1 MRTYSGLALILLFA
15 SSLMGQSDRGTITG
29 TVTDPASAVIAGAN
43 IEVKNTET
51 SAVFR
56 TMSTETGNY
65 TVAQVPV
72 GTYQMTVVLPGFKTF
87 VRENI
92 AVQVAQTIRVDA
104 RLEVGQA
111 SESVT
116 VSAEVS
122 LLKTESGDVS
132 HNVTVQTLNE
142 LPILGVGSAAAGSSG
157 IRNPNNVVS
166 LVPGTYYAPNANVKV
181 NGAPTN
187 SQAYRVEGQ
196 DATNQGFPYAAAQ
209 TQPSVDAIQEIS
221 VQTSNFSP
229 EFGAAGGGFFNVTM
243 RSGTNAF
250 HGSVYDYFVNE
261 ALNAGTPFTDAGLT
275 DSQKAGQL
283 VRPRARRNDYGGT
296 FGGPVWIPHVYNG
309 KDKTFFFFNF
319 EQFRETQ
326 IINNIPITVPTAAY
340 RMGDFSGAIAA
351 AGNKPITLADGTP
364 VGYNANQIFDPGSL
378 HTVNGQPVANPF
390 PNNMIPITQL
400 DPVALKVQSFIPLPT
415 NSQSFNNYL
424 PTYPSTR
431 HTTIPAVKVDQNIG
445 DKGKLSFYWS
455 YTHTDSQYSP
465 TYGGSE
471 GLPDQITATRGTFI
485 HSHIERLNYDHTL
498 SPTMLL
504 HVGIGYQ
511 QNNFFDDAPITD
523 FNAAQTY
530 GLVGATVNRAPPVFS
545 GFCSAAAPCSA
556 AGGTYNMGPGA
567 GQSHSYWEKPSANTS
582 LTWVHGNHTYKF
594 GGDMYLQGI
603 PTIPYTNTNGTYAF
617 SANETSLPYLV
628 GVGLSGGS
636 LGFPYASF
644 LLGAVDQYSVAAPSE
659 YRQGKTQLAFYAQD
673 SWKVSRKLTVDY
685 GVRYDYGTYYKE
697 QYGRAANFSANTPNP
712 SAGGHPGGFIFEG
725 RPNSC
730 NCNFASNY
738 PYAFGPRI
746 GVAYQITPKT
756 ILRGGWGLMYNQ
768 TGTNSLGINNA
779 SIVAVNTVISP
790 GAGQPAMYLHNG
802 IPASSIPTWPNFS
815 PGVAPILPT
824 GNQTMPSPGVGGN
837 SGLGLLDAEAGR
849 PARQNQWSI
858 GIQQELAR
866 NLVVE
871 AAYVANRGVWWNAP
885 ALVDINS
892 LTPDLLAHYGL
903 SLNNPADLT
912 LLSSTVGSAT
922 AIARG
927 FNRIPYTGFA
937 TTNTV
942 AQSLRPFPQFANI
955 PVSGDPQGK
964 TWYDSL
970 QAKATKRLSRGLT
983 ANAAFTWQKSQQ
995 LGVDTNPNTIVPN
1008 TPGGAN
1014 YVNYVGVNPSLSK
1027 SISSF
1032 DQPFVFIVSA
1042 SYSLPAWGPGNTFR
1056 YLVRDWEIGT
1066 LLQYSSGLPIPT
1078 PAATTSLAGQIFQP
1092 TLMNRVAGVDPYT
1105 VDINCHCYDPGKTFV
1120 LNPAAWTNPPA
1131 GQYGTGAAYYTDYRY
1146 QRHPQE
1152 NLNFGRNF
1160 RIKERFNLNVRAE
1173 FYNIFN
1179 RTFYNNPSATNPT
1192 LAPTRNSTPG
1202 PFFGNNSGGFGY
1214 INLATTGTQL
1224 GQPRTGT
1231 IVMRLQF

>member
-1 MRTYSGLALILLFA
+1 MYRYIAFALICASALF
-15 SSLMGQSDRGTITG
+15 GQSDRGTITG
-29 TVTDPASAVIAGAN
+29 TITDPASAVVAGAN
-43 IEVKNTET
+43 IEAKNTET
-51 SAVFR
+51 GAVFR
-56 TMSTETGNY
+56 TTSTETGNY
-65 TVAQVPV
+65 TLAQVPV
-72 GTYQMTVVLPGFKTF
+72 GTYTMNVSVTGFKTF

-92 AVQVAQTIRVDA
+92 AVQVAQTLRLDA
-104 RLEVGQA
+104 KLEVGQT

-116 VSAEVS
+116 VSGEVS
-122 LLKTESGDVS
+122 LLKTETGDIS

-157 IRNPNNVVS
+157 IRNPNNVVQ
-166 LVPGTYYAPNANVKV
+166 LVPGTYYAPNSNVKI

-187 SQAYRVEGQ
+187 SQSFRVEGM

-221 VQTSNFSP
+221 VQTSNFAA

-275 DSQKAGQL
+275 DSTKAGQH

-296 FGGPVWIPHVYNG
+296 FGGPVWIPKLYNG

-340 RMGDFSGAIAA
+340 RTGDFGGALAA
-351 AGNKPITLADGTP
+351 AGNTPVKLANGTP
-364 VGYNANQIFDPGSL
+364 TGYNANQIFDPASIHL
-378 HTVNGQPVANPF
+378 DANGQLVADPF
-390 PNNMIPITQL
+390 PNNVIPTTRL
-400 DPVALKVQSFIPLPT
+400 DPVALKVQSFIPAPT
-415 NSQSFNNYL
+415 NSAFINNYL
-424 PTYPSTR
+424 PSYPSTR
-431 HTTIPAVKVDQNIG
+431 HTTVPAVKVDQNIG
-445 DKGKLSFYWS
+445 NNGKLSFYWS

-485 HSHIERLNYDHTL
+485 HSHVERLNYDHTL
-498 SPTMLL
+498 APTLLL
-504 HVGIGYQ
+504 HLGVGYQ

-523 FNAAQTY
+523 FNAQQTF
-530 GLVGATVNRAPPVFS
+530 GLVGATLNRAPPVFN
-545 GFCSAAAPCSA
+545 GFCSPVAPCTG

-567 GQSHSYWEKPSANTS
+567 GQSHSYWEKPSANAS
-582 LTWVHGNHTYKF
+582 LTWVRGNHTFKF
-594 GGDMYLQGI
+594 GGDMYLQGV
-603 PTIPYTNTNGTYAF
+603 PTFPYTNTNGTYSF
-617 SANETSLPYLV
+617 SVNETSLPYLV
-628 GVGLSGGS
+628 GVGLSGGA

-659 YRQGKTQLAFYAQD
+659 YRQGKKQLAFYAQD
-673 SWKVSRKLTVDY
+673 SWKVTQKLTLDL
-685 GVRYDYGTYYKE
+685 GLRYDYGTYYKE
-697 QYGRAANFSANTPNP
+697 QYGRAGNFSASTPNP

-725 RPNSC
+725 GPNSC
-730 NCNFASNY
+730 NCDFASNY
-738 PYAFGPRI
+738 PYAFGPRV
-746 GVAYQITPKT
+746 GLAYQITPKT
-756 ILRGGWGLMYNQ
+756 VLRAGWGLIYNQ

-779 SIVAVNTVISP
+779 SIIAVNTVVSP
-790 GAGQPAMYLHNG
+790 GAGQPAMYLRNG
-802 IPASSIPTWPNFS
+802 IPSSQIPTYPNFS
-815 PGVAPILPT
+815 PGVAPILPI
-824 GNQTMPSPGVGGN
+824 GNQPLPSPGVGGN
-837 SGLGLLDAEAGR
+837 SGLGLLDPEAGR

-858 GIQQELAR
+858 GIQHEVAR
-866 NLVVE
+866 NLVLE

-885 ALVDINS
+885 ALVDVNA
-892 LTPDLLAHYGL
+892 LTPDILAHYGL

-912 LLSSTVGSAT
+912 LLSSTLSSAT
-922 AIARG
+922 AISRG
-927 FNRIPYTGFA
+927 FNHVPYTGFA

-942 AQSLRPFPQFANI
+942 AQSLRPFPQFSNI
-955 PVSGDPQGK
+955 PAAGDPLGK

-970 QAKATKRLSRGLT
+970 QTKATKRFSHGFT
-983 ANAAFTWQKSQQ
+983 ANAAFTWQKSLQ
-995 LGVDTNPNTIVPN
+995 LGVDTNPNT
-1008 TPGGAN
+1008 TAPGGAA
-1014 YVNYVGVNPSLSK
+1014 YVNYVGVNPNLAKSL
-1027 SISSF
+1027 SSF
-1032 DQPFVFIVSA
+1032 DQPLTFILSA
-1042 SYSLPAWGPGNTFR
+1042 AYDLPAWGPGKVVR
-1056 YLVRDWEIGT
+1056 YLVKDWELGA
-1066 LLQYSSGLPIPT
+1066 LLQYASGLPIPT
-1078 PAATTSLAGQIFQP
+1078 PAATTSLSSQIFQP
-1092 TLMNRVAGVDPYT
+1092 TLMNRVSGVDAFN

-1120 LNPAAWTNPPA
+1120 LNPNAWVNPPA
-1131 GQYGTGAAYYTDYRY
+1131 GQFGSGAAYYDDYRY

-1160 RIKERFNLNVRAE
+1160 KIRERVNLNVRAE

-1179 RTFYNNPSATNPT
+1179 RTYYNNPSATNPT
-1192 LAPTRNSTPG
+1192 LPQTRNNTPG

-1214 INLATTGTQL
+1214 INLATTGTQF